1 MRASELPNELSARGI
16 WWQVGGF
23 TLVAAVSLV
32 ILGEFAGS
40 EVKAYLYF
48 ETAVTRLYWAFVI
61 PLAGL
66 FDGVREMFRT
76 AAEIREATRARIM
89 ARGHA
94 RGRTEGI
101 AEGRTEG
108 IAEGR
113 TEGSKARDSRYAEAR
128 RRFGIRDEAT
138 GVLLLPFTQEVEDFL
153 NDNQQTDA

>member
-76 AAEIREATRARIM
+76 AAEIREATRARI
-89 ARGHA
+89 RA
-94 RGRTEGI
+94 RGRAEGIAEGI

-108 IAEGR
+108 RKEYDKRVSEAE
-113 TEGSKARDSRYAEAR
+113 
-128 RRFGIRDEAT
+128 RRFGTRDEAT
-138 GVLLLPFTQEVEDFL
+138 GEVTLTLTPEVRDFL
-153 NDNQQTDA
+153 RGNQQDDA